1 MSDGSELEER
11 IAALETRLSAV
22 EAVQEIHRLK
32 ARYGSLIDERYTL
45 DGARD
50 AAAVAEVAD
59 RVVAL
64 FAPDAVWDG
73 GERLGT
79 WTGREAIRERFL
91 DPTLG
96 FTLHYFLKPVIEVD
110 GDTATGTWDIFAPIT
125 LGNGKPGFMAGVE
138 HDTYRRVDGQWLH
151 ASMRLDVIFLGPEL
165 RGWDQR
171 PRS

>member
-1 MSDGSELEER
+1 MPNDPQLEARIARLEER
-11 IAALETRLSAV
+11 LAAV

-45 DGARD
+45 DGAREPE
-50 AAAVAEVAD
+50 AVAAVAD

-79 WTGREAIRERFL
+79 WKGRDAIRERFL

-96 FTLHYFLKPVIEVD
+96 FTLHYFLKPVIEIE
-110 GDTATGTWDIFAPIT
+110 GDLARGRWDIFAPVT
-125 LGNGKPGFMAGVE
+125 FADGRAGFMAGVE
-138 HDTYRRVDGQWLH
+138 HDTYRRVDGEWLH

-165 RGWDQR
+165 RGWDRR

>member
-1 MSDGSELEER
+1 MAKSNELEAR
-11 IAALETRLSAV
+11 IEALESRLAAV

-50 AAAVAEVAD
+50 AEAVAEVAD
-59 RVVAL
+59 RVVEL

-73 GERLGT
+73 GERLGL
-79 WTGREAIRERFL
+79 WKGRDAIRERFL

-96 FTLHYFLKPVIEVD
+96 FTLHYFLKPVVEVR
-110 GDTATGTWDIFAPIT
+110 GDEASGRWDIFAPVT

-138 HDTYRRVDGQWLH
+138 YDTYRRVDGVWLH

-171 PRS
+171 PRG